1 MCKTVLCFSVMEET
15 GNLGDPARDL
25 LQTEDI
31 NDKEEDQNDRDD
43 TAKQEEGDDM
53 EKDVSVVQ
61 RTQHFLDKEFA
72 SR

>member
-1 MCKTVLCFSVMEET
+1 MEET

-25 LQTEDI
+25 LQTEDR
-31 NDKEEDQNDRDD
+31 NDKEEDKNDRDD
-43 TAKQEEGDDM
+43 LAKQEEGDDM
-53 EKDVSVVQ
+53 EKDVSVEQ

>member
-1 MCKTVLCFSVMEET
+1 MEET

-25 LQTEDI
+25 LQTEDR
-31 NDKEEDQNDRDD
+31 NDKEEDKNDRDD
-43 TAKQEEGDDM
+43 SAKQEEGDDM
-53 EKDVSVVQ
+53 EKDVSVEQ

>member
-1 MCKTVLCFSVMEET
+1 MEET

-25 LQTEDI
+25 LQTEDR
-31 NDKEEDQNDRDD
+31 NDKEEDKNDRDD
-43 TAKQEEGDDM
+43 SAKQEERDDM
-53 EKDVSVVQ
+53 EKDVSVEQ

>member
-1 MCKTVLCFSVMEET
+1 MMEET

-25 LQTEDI
+25 LQTEDRS
-31 NDKEEDQNDRDD
+31 DKEEDKNDRDD
-43 TAKQEEGDDM
+43 SAKQEEGDDM
-53 EKDVSVVQ
+53 EKDVSVMQ

>member
-1 MCKTVLCFSVMEET
+1 MEET

-61 RTQHFLDKEFA
+61 RTQHFLDKEFS

>member
-1 MCKTVLCFSVMEET
+1 MEET

-25 LQTEDI
+25 LQTEDR
-31 NDKEEDQNDRDD
+31 NDKEEDRNDKEEDKNDRDD
-43 TAKQEEGDDM
+43 SAKQEEGDDM
-53 EKDVSVVQ
+53 EKDVSVEQ

>member
-1 MCKTVLCFSVMEET
+1 MEET

-25 LQTEDI
+25 LQTEDR
-31 NDKEEDQNDRDD
+31 NDKEEDKNDRDD
-43 TAKQEEGDDM
+43 SAKQEEGDDM